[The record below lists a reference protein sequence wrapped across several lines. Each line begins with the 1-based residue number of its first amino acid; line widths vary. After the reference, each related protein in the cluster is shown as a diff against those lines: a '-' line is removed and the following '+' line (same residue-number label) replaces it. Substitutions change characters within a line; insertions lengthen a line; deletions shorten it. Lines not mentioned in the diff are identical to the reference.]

1 MILVVGSSNIDL
13 VASVDRLPSRGETV
27 LGYRFAQSF
36 GGKGANQ
43 AVAAARAGAEVAFL
57 SKLGADANGRLIEQ
71 HLAAQGLSRPILLR
85 DAEFP
90 TGVAMIL
97 VDHSGENQ
105 IAVVPGSNGRLTP
118 ADLRQHRELIA
129 GARVLLLQ
137 MEIPRETVFE
147 ALRLGRECGLTTILN
162 PAPAAPLPSDL
173 LRLIDILTPNESEAQ
188 ALTGSADPA
197 EAARMLTDRGVGTVV
212 VTCGANGAFLT
223 TGNDVT
229 ISPAFLS
236 RRLIRRAPEMRL
248 TVLWPVLWLKG
259 YRSRARS
266 SGPMRPVRWPPPDVG
281 RRSRCRPKMTSSS
294 YVDPGSGR
302 WNRGSVRKSVG
313 LISGEWEKRAAQLPL
328 AAWARNWDSTCRAS
342 GMKSAR

>member
-97 VDHSGENQ
+97 VDLSGENQ

-173 LRLIDILTPNESEAQ
+173 LRLVDILTPNESEAQ

-197 EAARMLTDRGVGTVV
+197 EAARILTDRGVGTVV

-229 ISPAFLS
+229 HIPGFLVET
-236 RRLIRRAPEMRL
+236 I
-248 TVLWPVLWLKG
+248 
-259 YRSRARS
+259 
-266 SGPMRPVRWPPPDVG
+266 
-281 RRSRCRPKMTSSS
+281 
-294 YVDPGSGR
+294 
-302 WNRGSVRKSVG
+302 
-313 LISGEWEKRAAQLPL
+313 
-328 AAWARNWDSTCRAS
+328 DSTGAGDAFNGALACAVAE
-342 GMKSAR
+342 GVPIKSAIVRANAAGALATTGRGAQESMPTKDDIEQLCRSGVRQMEPRQRS

>member
-43 AVAAARAGAEVAFL
+43 AVAAARAGANVAFL

-173 LRLIDILTPNESEAQ
+173 LRLVDILTPNESEAQ

-197 EAARMLTDRGVGTVV
+197 EAARILTDRGVGTVV

-229 ISPAFLS
+229 HIPGFLVETIDSTGAGDAFNGALACAVAEGVPIKS
-236 RRLIRRAPEMRL
+236 AIVRANAAGALATTGRGAQESMPTKDDIEQLCRSGIRQLE
-248 TVLWPVLWLKG
+248 
-259 YRSRARS
+259 
-266 SGPMRPVRWPPPDVG
+266 PPP
-281 RRSRCRPKMTSSS
+281 RS
-294 YVDPGSGR
+294 
-302 WNRGSVRKSVG
+302 
-313 LISGEWEKRAAQLPL
+313 
-328 AAWARNWDSTCRAS
+328 
-342 GMKSAR
+342 

>member
-97 VDHSGENQ
+97 VDLSGENQ

-118 ADLRQHRELIA
+118 VDLRQHRELIA
-129 GARVLLLQ
+129 EARVLLLQ

-173 LRLIDILTPNESEAQ
+173 LRLVDILTPNESEAQ
-188 ALTGSADPA
+188 VLTGSADPA
-197 EAARMLTDRGVGTVV
+197 EAARILTDRGVGTVV
-212 VTCGANGAFLT
+212 VTCGANGAFLAT
-223 TGNDVT
+223 SNDVT
-229 ISPAFLS
+229 HIPGFLVET
-236 RRLIRRAPEMRL
+236 I
-248 TVLWPVLWLKG
+248 
-259 YRSRARS
+259 
-266 SGPMRPVRWPPPDVG
+266 
-281 RRSRCRPKMTSSS
+281 
-294 YVDPGSGR
+294 
-302 WNRGSVRKSVG
+302 
-313 LISGEWEKRAAQLPL
+313 
-328 AAWARNWDSTCRAS
+328 DSTGAGDAFNGALACAVAE
-342 GMKSAR
+342 GVPIKSAIVRANAAGALATTGRGAQESMPTKDDIEQLCRSGVRQMEPRQRS

>member
-162 PAPAAPLPSDL
+162 PAPAAPLPSDP

-197 EAARMLTDRGVGTVV
+197 EAARILTDRGVGTVV
-212 VTCGANGAFLT
+212 VTCGANGAFLA

-229 ISPAFLS
+229 HIPGFLVETIDSTGAGDAFNGAVACAVAEGVPIKSAIVRANAAGALATTGRGAQES
-236 RRLIRRAPEMRL
+236 MPTKDDIEQLCRSGIRQLE
-248 TVLWPVLWLKG
+248 
-259 YRSRARS
+259 
-266 SGPMRPVRWPPPDVG
+266 PPP
-281 RRSRCRPKMTSSS
+281 RS
-294 YVDPGSGR
+294 
-302 WNRGSVRKSVG
+302 
-313 LISGEWEKRAAQLPL
+313 
-328 AAWARNWDSTCRAS
+328 
-342 GMKSAR
+342 

>member
-97 VDHSGENQ
+97 VDLSGENQ

-173 LRLIDILTPNESEAQ
+173 LRLVDILTPNESEAQ

-197 EAARMLTDRGVGTVV
+197 EAARILTDRGVGTVV

-229 ISPAFLS
+229 HIPGFLVET
-236 RRLIRRAPEMRL
+236 I
-248 TVLWPVLWLKG
+248 
-259 YRSRARS
+259 
-266 SGPMRPVRWPPPDVG
+266 
-281 RRSRCRPKMTSSS
+281 
-294 YVDPGSGR
+294 
-302 WNRGSVRKSVG
+302 
-313 LISGEWEKRAAQLPL
+313 
-328 AAWARNWDSTCRAS
+328 DSTGAGDAFNGALACAVAE
-342 GMKSAR
+342 GVPLKSAIVRANAAGALATTGRGAQESMPTKDDIEQLCRSGVRQMEPRQRS

>member
-137 MEIPRETVFE
+137 MEIPRECIFE

-197 EAARMLTDRGVGTVV
+197 EAARILTDRGVGTVV
-212 VTCGANGAFLT
+212 VTCGANGAFLA

-229 ISPAFLS
+229 HIPGFLVETIDSTGAGDAFNGAVACAVAEGVPIKSAIVRANAAGALATTGRGAQES
-236 RRLIRRAPEMRL
+236 MPTKDDIEQLCRSGIRQLE
-248 TVLWPVLWLKG
+248 
-259 YRSRARS
+259 
-266 SGPMRPVRWPPPDVG
+266 PPP
-281 RRSRCRPKMTSSS
+281 RS
-294 YVDPGSGR
+294 
-302 WNRGSVRKSVG
+302 
-313 LISGEWEKRAAQLPL
+313 
-328 AAWARNWDSTCRAS
+328 
-342 GMKSAR
+342 

>member
-97 VDHSGENQ
+97 VDLSGENQ

-173 LRLIDILTPNESEAQ
+173 LRLVDILTPNESEAQ
-188 ALTGSADPA
+188 VLTGSTDPA
-197 EAARMLTDRGVGTVV
+197 EAARILTDRGVGTVV
-212 VTCGANGAFLT
+212 VTCGANGAFLA

-229 ISPAFLS
+229 HIPGFLVET
-236 RRLIRRAPEMRL
+236 I
-248 TVLWPVLWLKG
+248 
-259 YRSRARS
+259 
-266 SGPMRPVRWPPPDVG
+266 
-281 RRSRCRPKMTSSS
+281 
-294 YVDPGSGR
+294 
-302 WNRGSVRKSVG
+302 
-313 LISGEWEKRAAQLPL
+313 
-328 AAWARNWDSTCRAS
+328 DSTGAGDAFNGALACAVAE
-342 GMKSAR
+342 GVPIKSAIVRANAAGALATTGRGAQESMPTKDDIEQLCRSGVRQMEPPARL

>member
-43 AVAAARAGAEVAFL
+43 AVAAARAGANVAFL

-197 EAARMLTDRGVGTVV
+197 EAARILTDRGVGTVV
-212 VTCGANGAFLT
+212 VTCGANGAFLA

-229 ISPAFLS
+229 HIPGFLVETIDSTGAGDAFNGAVACAVAEGVPIKSAIVRANAAGALATTGRGAQES
-236 RRLIRRAPEMRL
+236 MPTKDDIEQLCRSGIRQLE
-248 TVLWPVLWLKG
+248 
-259 YRSRARS
+259 
-266 SGPMRPVRWPPPDVG
+266 PPP
-281 RRSRCRPKMTSSS
+281 RS
-294 YVDPGSGR
+294 
-302 WNRGSVRKSVG
+302 
-313 LISGEWEKRAAQLPL
+313 
-328 AAWARNWDSTCRAS
+328 
-342 GMKSAR
+342 

>member
-173 LRLIDILTPNESEAQ
+173 LRLIDILTPNETEAQ

-197 EAARMLTDRGVGTVV
+197 EAARILTDRGVGTVV
-212 VTCGANGAFLT
+212 VTCGANGAFLA

-229 ISPAFLS
+229 HIPGFLVETIDSTGAGDAFNGALACAVAEGVPIKS
-236 RRLIRRAPEMRL
+236 AIVRANAAGALATTGRGAQESMPTKDDIEQLCRSGIRQLE
-248 TVLWPVLWLKG
+248 
-259 YRSRARS
+259 
-266 SGPMRPVRWPPPDVG
+266 PPP
-281 RRSRCRPKMTSSS
+281 RS
-294 YVDPGSGR
+294 
-302 WNRGSVRKSVG
+302 
-313 LISGEWEKRAAQLPL
+313 
-328 AAWARNWDSTCRAS
+328 
-342 GMKSAR
+342 

>member
-173 LRLIDILTPNESEAQ
+173 LRLVDILTPNESEAQ
-188 ALTGSADPA
+188 VLTGSTDPA
-197 EAARMLTDRGVGTVV
+197 EAAQILTGRGVGTVV
-212 VTCGANGAFLT
+212 VTCGANGAFLA

-229 ISPAFLS
+229 HIPGFLVETIDSTGAGDAFNGAVACAVAEGVPIKSAIVRANAAGALATTGRGAQES
-236 RRLIRRAPEMRL
+236 MPTKDDIEQLCRSGIRQLE
-248 TVLWPVLWLKG
+248 
-259 YRSRARS
+259 
-266 SGPMRPVRWPPPDVG
+266 PPP
-281 RRSRCRPKMTSSS
+281 RS
-294 YVDPGSGR
+294 
-302 WNRGSVRKSVG
+302 
-313 LISGEWEKRAAQLPL
+313 
-328 AAWARNWDSTCRAS
+328 
-342 GMKSAR
+342 

>member
-173 LRLIDILTPNESEAQ
+173 LRLVDILTPNESEAQ
-188 ALTGSADPA
+188 VLTGSTDPA
-197 EAARMLTDRGVGTVV
+197 EAARILTDRGVGTVV
-212 VTCGANGAFLT
+212 VTCGANGAVLA

-229 ISPAFLS
+229 HIPGFLVETIDSTGAGDAFNGALACAVAEGVPLKS
-236 RRLIRRAPEMRL
+236 AIVRANAAGALATTGRGAQESMPTKDDIEQLCRSGIRQLE
-248 TVLWPVLWLKG
+248 
-259 YRSRARS
+259 
-266 SGPMRPVRWPPPDVG
+266 PPP
-281 RRSRCRPKMTSSS
+281 RS
-294 YVDPGSGR
+294 
-302 WNRGSVRKSVG
+302 
-313 LISGEWEKRAAQLPL
+313 
-328 AAWARNWDSTCRAS
+328 
-342 GMKSAR
+342 

>member
-173 LRLIDILTPNESEAQ
+173 LRLVDILTPNESEAQ
-188 ALTGSADPA
+188 VLTGSTDPA
-197 EAARMLTDRGVGTVV
+197 EAARILTDRGVGTVV
-212 VTCGANGAFLT
+212 VTCGANGAFLA

-229 ISPAFLS
+229 HIPGFLVETIDSTGAGDAFNGALACAVAEGVPIKS
-236 RRLIRRAPEMRL
+236 AIVRANAAGALATTGRGAQESMPTKDDIEQL
-248 TVLWPVLWLKG
+248 C
-259 YRSRARS
+259 RS
-266 SGPMRPVRWPPPDVG
+266 GVRQMEPPP
-281 RRSRCRPKMTSSS
+281 RS
-294 YVDPGSGR
+294 
-302 WNRGSVRKSVG
+302 
-313 LISGEWEKRAAQLPL
+313 
-328 AAWARNWDSTCRAS
+328 
-342 GMKSAR
+342 

>member
-147 ALRLGRECGLTTILN
+147 ALRLGRQCGLTTILN
-162 PAPAAPLPSDL
+162 PAPSAPWPSDL
-173 LRLIDILTPNESEAQ
+173 LRLIDIPTPTESEAQ

-197 EAARMLTDRGVGTVV
+197 EAARILTDRGVGTVV
-212 VTCGANGAFLT
+212 VTCGANGAFLA

-229 ISPAFLS
+229 HIPGFLVETIDSTGAGDAFNGAVACAVAEGVPIKSAIVRANAAGALATTGRGAQES
-236 RRLIRRAPEMRL
+236 MPTKDDIEQLCRSGIRQLE
-248 TVLWPVLWLKG
+248 
-259 YRSRARS
+259 
-266 SGPMRPVRWPPPDVG
+266 PPP
-281 RRSRCRPKMTSSS
+281 RS
-294 YVDPGSGR
+294 
-302 WNRGSVRKSVG
+302 
-313 LISGEWEKRAAQLPL
+313 
-328 AAWARNWDSTCRAS
+328 
-342 GMKSAR
+342 

>member
-173 LRLIDILTPNESEAQ
+173 LRLVDILTPNESEAQ
-188 ALTGSADPA
+188 VLTGSADPA
-197 EAARMLTDRGVGTVV
+197 EAARILTDRGVGTVV
-212 VTCGANGAFLT
+212 VTCGANGAFLA

-229 ISPAFLS
+229 HIPGFLVETIDSTGAGDAFNGAVACAVAEGVPIKSAIVRANAAGALATTGRGAQES
-236 RRLIRRAPEMRL
+236 MPTKDDIEQLCRSGIRQLE
-248 TVLWPVLWLKG
+248 
-259 YRSRARS
+259 
-266 SGPMRPVRWPPPDVG
+266 PPP
-281 RRSRCRPKMTSSS
+281 RS
-294 YVDPGSGR
+294 
-302 WNRGSVRKSVG
+302 
-313 LISGEWEKRAAQLPL
+313 
-328 AAWARNWDSTCRAS
+328 
-342 GMKSAR
+342 